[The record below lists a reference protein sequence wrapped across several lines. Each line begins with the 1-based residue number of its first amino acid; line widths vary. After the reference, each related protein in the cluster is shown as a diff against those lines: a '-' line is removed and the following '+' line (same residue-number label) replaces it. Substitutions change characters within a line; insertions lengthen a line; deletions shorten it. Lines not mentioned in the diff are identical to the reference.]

1 MGRLLAPG
9 EEVRSLSPQERRALF
24 ARRDAASHIL
34 MTDPPKTEEERM
46 DLLLAVI
53 APQSY
58 ELQDEVLAA

>member
-34 MTDPPKTEEERM
+34 MTDPPKTEEERL
-46 DLLLAVI
+46 DLLLAVV